1 MMVRHRLSPRWHLE
15 RSEGRCG
22 HRAGHRECT
31 EVFTEGQRG
40 AKGRRKDGV
49 EGPSIVASLFLCWLL
64 VTTPQPSLPPAPTA
78 TRMLLAG
85 VQSPERLCLVPGFV
99 FFFWPYHTACEI
111 LTTGGGCCS
120 IVQTLCNPM
129 VCSTPGFPVLH
140 HLPEFAQKLMSIE
153 SVMPSNHLILCCPL
167 LLPPSIFS
175 SIRVFSNES
184 VLHIRWPKYWNFS
197 FSSSSSSEYSG

>member
-1 MMVRHRLSPRWHLE
+1 M
-15 RSEGRCG
+15 
-22 HRAGHRECT
+22 
-31 EVFTEGQRG
+31 
-40 AKGRRKDGV
+40 

-99 FFFWPYHTACEI
+99 FFFWPDHTACEI

-129 VCSTPGFPVLH
+129 VCSTPSFPVH
-140 HLPEFAQKLMSIE
+140 PQLPESTQTH
-153 SVMPSNHLILCCPL
+153 VH
-167 LLPPSIFS
+167 
-175 SIRVFSNES
+175 
-184 VLHIRWPKYWNFS
+184 
-197 FSSSSSSEYSG
+197 